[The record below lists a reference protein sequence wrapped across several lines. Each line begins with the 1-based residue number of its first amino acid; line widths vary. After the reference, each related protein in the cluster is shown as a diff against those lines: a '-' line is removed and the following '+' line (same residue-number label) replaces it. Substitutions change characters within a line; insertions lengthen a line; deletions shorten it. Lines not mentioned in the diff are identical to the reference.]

1 MQVKLPDAK
10 QRFII
15 DSMALYVLKDGC
27 EFEQMIMMEQ
37 QGRPEFDFMFDL
49 DSEEHAYYRW
59 RLYSLAGGCYKILH
73 SLVRAYLRR
82 AGGRAGTP
90 RRRPFNFPC
99 SLVFPCVDFCVL
111 AVVL

>member
-1 MQVKLPDAK
+1 VPADSK

-27 EFEQMIMMEQ
+27 EFEQIVMMEL

-59 RLYSLAGGCYKILH
+59 RLYSLAGG
-73 SLVRAYLRR
+73 
-82 AGGRAGTP
+82 
-90 RRRPFNFPC
+90 
-99 SLVFPCVDFCVL
+99 
-111 AVVL
+111 

>member
-1 MQVKLPDAK
+1 VQVKLPDAK

-49 DSEEHAYYRW
+49 DSDEHAYYRW
-59 RLYSLAGGCYKILH
+59 RLYSLAGGSVHMYH
-73 SLVRAYLRR
+73 QPVV
-82 AGGRAGTP
+82 GRL
-90 RRRPFNFPC
+90 C
-99 SLVFPCVDFCVL
+99 
-111 AVVL
+111 